1 MRLIVTNLLALAI
14 LLMPLQGYSALLGCG
29 CAADG
34 QIDHCSADADADPT
48 EPRCCETPSAEKGGE
63 QPVPPQPCDD
73 EDCPSSC
80 CTRSAAPTFVLPQY
94 QALDGFYSVMK
105 VVSPR
110 VGHDRAPPHLIQLKR
125 PPRIV

>member
-14 LLMPLQGYSALLGCG
+14 LLMPLQGYLSLLGCG
-29 CAADG
+29 CAVDG
-34 QIDHCSADADADPT
+34 QSEHCSTDT
-48 EPRCCETPSAEKGGE
+48 QSEPAESLCCEASSADMGGE

-94 QALDGFYSVMK
+94 QAVDGAYSVK
-105 VVSPR
+105 NVVIPR
-110 VGHDRAPPHLIQLKR
+110 VDHDRAPPHLIQLKR